1 MHSTDILTFVLQA
14 GQPKLKESLHRR
26 LSEQQQA
33 VFYAN
38 YGLLLLAAGRLDA
51 AREIVN
57 TYQKRSALYY
67 SLGISRDLH
76 EQGVNA
82 VARRKGC
89 HFGL

>member
-1 MHSTDILTFVLQA
+1 MSRLALSCVSLSALGSAEGHVISSRCIHDILTVVLQA

-57 TYQKRSALYY
+57 TYQKKSAL
-67 SLGISRDLH
+67 
-76 EQGVNA
+76 
-82 VARRKGC
+82 
-89 HFGL
+89 